1 MFWLGISP
9 KDIKSGYK
17 HLYLE
22 RTDRA
27 LSITVNS
34 GNNVYSKS
42 GRKTNDFRWQQS
54 VKSY

>member
-9 KDIKSGYK
+9 KAIKSGYK

-34 GNNVYSKS
+34 GNNAYVQKWE
-42 GRKTNDFRWQQS
+42 KN
-54 VKSY
+54 